1 MAYTAKDVRVLKEVE
16 HIQLNP
22 GMYVGETN
30 NPVHLIEEALDN
42 ALDEALAG
50 YAKIVAVI
58 IDTKTNVF
66 SVLDN
71 GRGIPLSGD
80 TPIVV
85 SSKLFSGAKFQDKK
99 TAYQISSG
107 LHGVGLVAV
116 NALSEFY
123 NLEIYRNDNHAKYE
137 FIKSK
142 LRKSEVKKNGKDSL
156 ELPFSTKIEF
166 KPDKKYFETLT
177 PDLDRIRRRLTT
189 ASAEMS
195 KDITFILI
203 IDGKKEIFQLTQ
215 AQHFSM
221 NCLTSK
227 EKIVARVLASQKIPE
242 KFTAIFAYENEGQI
256 SPRIISSV
264 NLLPVD
270 NGGTHV
276 NFFYDLIKEFFMQK
290 AKKNGYKFQPNDVL
304 YRLRIYFML
313 SLMEPKFSAQ
323 TKDKLTNRKTYFDR
337 FTSAFKTQLEH
348 HFNQHPDYFQGLM
361 ETFQDYRAKLD
372 SKKIKTNGTSTRRA
386 ATKFTKL
393 RDCTTRGGEL
403 YIVEGESAGGSIIQ
417 SRDPRIHAILPLKGK
432 SIPNVTTKKSV
443 LENKEVGELVRAIG
457 TGIGPEFNLDN
468 IRYSKVICATDADP
482 DGAHIACLVTMVI
495 AILLPDIIKSGHY
508 FVAQT
513 PLFAINEGRN
523 FKPLWN
529 EKELEK
535 AREKNRTI
543 QRYKGLGEMNP
554 RQLKISLLDESTRNL
569 LNVAYSDNIEVL
581 VKLFS
586 SATEKRKLVT
596 GD

>member
-1 MAYTAKDVRVLKEVE
+1 MAYSAKDVRVLKEVE

-22 GMYVGETN
+22 GMYVGETS

-71 GRGIPLSGD
+71 GRGIPLSAD

-123 NLEIYRNDNHAKYE
+123 TVEIFRNDKHAKYE
-137 FIKSK
+137 FIKAK
-142 LRKSEVKKNGKDSL
+142 LRKSSIEKNGKETL
-156 ELPFSTKIEF
+156 AMPFSTKIEF
-166 KPDKKYFETLT
+166 KPDKKYFETLD
-177 PDLDRIRRRLTT
+177 PDIERIRRRLTT
-189 ASAEMS
+189 ASAEMPN
-195 KDITFILI
+195 DIKFVLI
-203 IDGKKEIFQLTQ
+203 IDGKKEIFQLSE
-215 AQHFSM
+215 AEHFSM
-221 NCLTSK
+221 NCLTSRD
-227 EKIVARVLASQKIPE
+227 KIIARVLTSQKIPE
-242 KFTAIFAYENEGQI
+242 KFTVIFAYENEGPI

-270 NGGTHV
+270 SGGTHV
-276 NFFYDLIKEFFMQK
+276 NFFQDMIKEFFMQK
-290 AKKNGYKFQPNDVL
+290 AKKYDYRFQPNDVL
-304 YRLRIYFML
+304 YRLRAYFML

-337 FTSAFKTQLEH
+337 FTSAFKTQLEG
-348 HFNQHPDYFQGLM
+348 HFTQHEDYFKGLM
-361 ETFQDYRAKLD
+361 ETFQEYRTKLD
-372 SKKIKTNGTSTRRA
+372 SKKIKSNGTSTRRA

-403 YIVEGESAGGSIIQ
+403 YIVEGDSAGGSIIQ
-417 SRDPRIHAILPLKGK
+417 SRDPRIHAVLPLRGK
-432 SIPNVTTKKSV
+432 SIPNVTTKKSI

-457 TGIGPEFNLDN
+457 TGIGTEFNLSN
-468 IRYSKVICATDADP
+468 IRYSKIICATDADP
-482 DGAHIACLVTMVI
+482 DGAHIACLVTMVM

-508 FVAQT
+508 FIAQT

-523 FKPLWN
+523 FKPIWN

-554 RQLKISLLDESTRNL
+554 RQLKISLLDEPTRNL
-569 LNVAYSDNIEVL
+569 VPVAYSDDIDSL

-596 GD
+596 E